1 MKAIILENHGDYNN
15 FKFENDYPNPILDK
29 SGYKLSDKARN
40 QANDNELNCNEVIV
54 KILYSSV
61 NRIDLTLRKGYQSD
75 NSNQISP
82 FVFPHILGSDVIGEI
97 VEINYSDDF
106 NFVEKDEDNEHNYK
120 IGDRIIALPK
130 FSIGDKNYTI
140 GINYQGS
147 YSEYIKLPMSAL
159 VKIPNIA
166 NHKQNESIENIELE
180 KYSGL
185 PTAGLIAF
193 NLLSEYQSQI
203 ENENIENE
211 NIENENNENEP
222 TKNLLIIGGEGGV
235 GTYIIQLAKYFGFN
249 VITTAGNQ
257 KNINNLHELKA
268 DEVFNHYDLDFK
280 DMIFKKYNHKIDLII
295 DYLGGDNFPF
305 YVEIIK
311 NNGKIK
317 TIGAIE
323 NKFTN
328 IDLQKLYSKNITIQG
343 QSYGTKKHLQ
353 KLVKLTAENK
363 IKTVV
368 NSIFTLEEIPE
379 IHKLM
384 ESKSYFGKNI
394 IKY

>member
-29 SGYKLSDKARN
+29 SGYKLSNKA
-40 QANDNELNCNEVIV
+40 NCNEVIV

-106 NFVEKDEDNEHNYK
+106 DFVEKDEDNEHNYK
-120 IGDRIIALPK
+120 IGDKVIALPK

-147 YSEYIKLPMSAL
+147 YCEYIKLPMSVL
-159 VKIPNIA
+159 VKIPNIE

-203 ENENIENE
+203 VDE

-222 TKNLLIIGGEGGV
+222 TKNLLIIGGGGGV
-235 GTYIIQLAKYFGFN
+235 GTYIIQLAKYFGFD

-257 KNINNLHELKA
+257 KNIDNLYELKA
-268 DEVFNHYDLDFK
+268 DEVFNHYDLDCK
-280 DMIFKKYNHKIDLII
+280 DVIFKKYNHKIDLII

-305 YVEIIK
+305 YVEIIN

-323 NKFTN
+323 NRFTN